1 MASRPLIELSELDLT
16 QRCANRDEILA
27 VLSQRGTFAMLD
39 GIVMRDEE
47 AGLVVGYKEI
57 RREDWWAP
65 DHIPGRPIF
74 PGVLQIEAGAQL
86 CSYDYLLR
94 MRGADQ
100 RFIGFGGLNET
111 RFRGVVEPD
120 VRMHFVGKVNRIRSS
135 MFTYFVQ
142 GFVEQRL
149 VFETEVIGVAL

>member
-1 MASRPLIELSELDLT
+1 MPSQPLVELAELDLS
-16 QRCANRDEILA
+16 QRCADRDDILA
-27 VLSQRGTFAMLD
+27 VLKQRGTFAMLD
-39 GIVMRDEE
+39 GIVLRDEA
-47 AGLVVGYKEI
+47 AGLIVGYKEI
-57 RREDWWAP
+57 RSDDWWAP

-86 CSYDYLLR
+86 CSYDYLVR
-94 MRGADQ
+94 TRGEEN
-100 RFIGFGGLNET
+100 RFIGFGGLNGT

-120 VRMHFVGKVNRIRSS
+120 TRLHFVGKVNRIRST

-142 GFVEQRL
+142 GWVDARL